1 MKKLL
6 ALLLLP
12 SLAFAGNI
20 GENYVGASLG
30 DYTWENINTSNPI
43 DVSGLS
49 FEIRGNYALHS
60 GVSYVADLSL
70 QFLSANGLDGTPAII
85 DVDITKF
92 DILLRPYYTFQDIK
106 LFANLGLSSLSAD
119 MNGVELIDDSAFLPG
134 VGFEFSIDKI
144 TFSPAVN
151 FVDYGIPAEGM
162 TWSLPLQYQINDS
175 IDALFKYEGSNL
187 DDYISSGVRQE
198 NELSTWSLGIDYKF

>member
-1 MKKLL
+1 MKKLF
-6 ALLLLP
+6 AFLLLP
-12 SLAFAGNI
+12 SLAFAGKI

-60 GVSYVADLSL
+60 GVSYGADLSL

>member
-1 MKKLL
+1 MKKLF

-12 SLAFAGNI
+12 SIAFAGKI

-30 DYTWENINTSNPI
+30 EYTWENINTSNPI

-49 FEIRGNYALHS
+49 FELRANYALHS
-60 GVSYVADLSL
+60 EGNYGADLSA
-70 QFLSANGLDGTPAII
+70 QFLSANGLDGTPALIE
-85 DVDITKF
+85 VDITKF

-106 LFANLGLSSLSAD
+106 IFANLGLSSLSAD
-119 MNGVELIDDSAFLPG
+119 ASGLELIDENAFLPG
-134 VGFEFSIDKI
+134 VGLEFSIDKI
-144 TFSPAVN
+144 SFSPAVN

-175 IDALFKYEGSNL
+175 IDALFKFEGSGL

>member
-1 MKKLL
+1 MKKLF

-12 SLAFAGNI
+12 SIAFAGKI
-20 GENYVGASLG
+20 GENSVGASLG
-30 DYTWENINTSNPI
+30 EYTWENINTSNPI

-49 FEIRGNYALHS
+49 FELRANYALHS
-60 GVSYVADLSL
+60 EGNYGADLSA
-70 QFLSANGLDGTPAII
+70 QFLSANGLDGTPALIE
-85 DVDITKF
+85 VDITKF

-106 LFANLGLSSLSAD
+106 IFANLGLSSLSAD
-119 MNGVELIDDSAFLPG
+119 ASGLELIDENAFLPG
-134 VGFEFSIDKI
+134 VGLEFSIDKI
-144 TFSPAVN
+144 SFSPAVN

-175 IDALFKYEGSNL
+175 IDALFKFEGSGL

>member
-1 MKKLL
+1 MKKLF

-12 SLAFAGNI
+12 SIAFAGKI

-30 DYTWENINTSNPI
+30 DYTWENESSSNPI

-49 FEIRGNYALHS
+49 FELRANYALHS
-60 GVSYVADLSL
+60 GASYGADLSA
-70 QFLSANGLDGTPAII
+70 QFLSANGLDGSPALIE
-85 DVDITKF
+85 VDITKF

-106 LFANLGLSSLSAD
+106 IFANLGLSSLSAD
-119 MNGVELIDDSAFLPG
+119 ASGLELIDENAFLPG
-134 VGFEFSIDKI
+134 VGLEFSIDKI
-144 TFSPAVN
+144 SFSPAVN

-175 IDALFKYEGSNL
+175 IDALFKFEGSGL

>member
-1 MKKLL
+1 
-6 ALLLLP
+6 
-12 SLAFAGNI
+12 
-20 GENYVGASLG
+20 
-30 DYTWENINTSNPI
+30 
-43 DVSGLS
+43 
-49 FEIRGNYALHS
+49 
-60 GVSYVADLSL
+60 
-70 QFLSANGLDGTPAII
+70 
-85 DVDITKF
+85 
-92 DILLRPYYTFQDIK
+92 
-106 LFANLGLSSLSAD
+106 

>member
-1 MKKLL
+1 MKKLF

-12 SLAFAGNI
+12 SIAFAGKI
-20 GENYVGASLG
+20 GENYVGGSLG

-49 FEIRGNYALHS
+49 FELRANYALHS
-60 GVSYVADLSL
+60 GGSYGADLSA
-70 QFLSANGLDGTPAII
+70 QFLSANGLDGSPALIE
-85 DVDITKF
+85 VDITKF

-106 LFANLGLSSLSAD
+106 IFANLGLSSLSAD
-119 MNGVELIDDSAFLPG
+119 ASGLELIDENAFLPG
-134 VGFEFSIDKI
+134 VGLEFSIDKI
-144 TFSPAVN
+144 SFSPAVN

-175 IDALFKYEGSNL
+175 IDALFKFEGSGL

>member
-1 MKKLL
+1 MKKLF

-12 SLAFAGNI
+12 SIAFAGKI

-30 DYTWENINTSNPI
+30 EYTWENINTSNPI

-49 FEIRGNYALHS
+49 FEFRANYALHS
-60 GVSYVADLSL
+60 EGNYGADLSA
-70 QFLSANGLDGTPAII
+70 QFLSANGLDGTPALIE
-85 DVDITKF
+85 VDITKF

-106 LFANLGLSSLSAD
+106 IFANLGLSSLSAD
-119 MNGVELIDDSAFLPG
+119 ASGLELIDENAFLPG
-134 VGFEFSIDKI
+134 VGLEFSIDKI
-144 TFSPAVN
+144 SFSPAVN

-175 IDALFKYEGSNL
+175 IDALFKFEGSGL

>member
-1 MKKLL
+1 MKKLF

-12 SLAFAGNI
+12 SIAFAGKI

-30 DYTWENINTSNPI
+30 DYTWENESSSNPI

-49 FEIRGNYALHS
+49 FELRANYALHS
-60 GVSYVADLSL
+60 GGSYGADLSA
-70 QFLSANGLDGTPAII
+70 QFLSANGLDGSPALIE
-85 DVDITKF
+85 VDITKF
-92 DILLRPYYTFQDIK
+92 DILLRPYYRLQEIK

-119 MNGVELIDDSAFLPG
+119 MNGIELIDENAFLPG
-134 VGFEFSIDKI
+134 IGLEFSIDKI
-144 TFSPAVN
+144 TFSPAIN
-151 FVDYGIPAEGM
+151 FVDYGIPAKGA

-175 IDALFKYEGSNL
+175 IDALFKFEGSGL